1 MQPDLYISVT
11 FASAIV
17 LSILGFML
25 LGIRIKVEERTVNL
39 RLSRGLL
46 SLAYFMLALPAFIE
60 FFFEGE
66 RNVMFVEIFT
76 PAGATVQSMFFT
88 FALLTFLRPIY
99 VTRRQMLWH
108 VTIIFGA
115 IFLYLIAA
123 LSVNHY
129 HYVIYIGV
137 AAYLCLLFIYARLFR
152 KKYAMSL
159 RQLEEYYDEDEQGR
173 LRWVKNGFYA
183 ALSLGIIA
191 TVSAY
196 FPHSMYIC
204 FTIAYIVFYAWF
216 VVRFFNYAAK
226 VDFYLSATTCE
237 PEQLPSERFA
247 ENDPVKEAR
256 LRDALEQWVLD
267 GGYTQGEIS
276 TEEVAELLGTD
287 LRFLRDYFRDNMSS
301 DFRTWRIELR
311 IRKAQELIAD
321 YPEISLNQIA
331 QQVGFAT
338 RSNFYLYFRKITG
351 QSPAD
356 YRDQVAD
363 KK

>member
-1 MQPDLYISVT
+1 
-11 FASAIV
+11 
-17 LSILGFML
+17 
-25 LGIRIKVEERTVNL
+25 
-39 RLSRGLL
+39 
-46 SLAYFMLALPAFIE
+46 
-60 FFFEGE
+60 
-66 RNVMFVEIFT
+66 
-76 PAGATVQSMFFT
+76 
-88 FALLTFLRPIY
+88 
-99 VTRRQMLWH
+99 MLWH